1 MAMSRRKQLRPKS
14 LKEGDETMFVL
25 PDELKCDEESHDIVA
40 RIDIEQ
46 EHRFGPFPAILISC
60 QQQQQQQHVSS
71 GSDSTNV
78 SCMIMQIDNETLEN
92 GTQSFQLL
100 DNKHNWLTRCSASNN
115 ASSNLD
121 ITFQNEQIY
130 ASLTQSIKTGTR
142 LCSNTIILPKLTQI
156 EESQIKQESK
166 LDMNNSTDIIK
177 VKQEPIESEEEQPQ
191 ANLSSSSIKSDLS
204 MININGSKSKET
216 KKLYPLLFTC
226 DDCGIRYSNR
236 STLEAHRQHYCTK
249 RETTKIHATDS
260 TMTVKVKGMKR
271 KHIDINDSSPLPSP
285 TKRLSLSSNDAY
297 CSECDILFSKPD
309 NLLQHKL
316 HYCGTKS
323 SSSSSSSL
331 RQINENISNSF
342 RPPIPFDRPIQIGP
356 FIYVPVPIVSSKV
369 ENSERSKSPINDNKP
384 LDLSKPKKQIDE
396 GEQQQQQQ
404 QQRQISTKSSSS
416 PLDLTIEKSTSL
428 FNILNSSST
437 ITKASY
443 SAQQQIYECDYCSIR
458 FSSLKT
464 LHAHQENY
472 CIEYRKQKKNA
483 NNNSSVNTSTIE
495 TKVIVNDSNRSQSPP
510 ISTTISRTVS
520 LSPNDSVNSSY
531 LPPHRSSPFMCRLCK
546 YRGNTLRGMRMHFK
560 FHLSNNEPCSDDDI
574 IITSTINNSLPIPS
588 TQLLLKCTICS
599 AMFDHEDAL
608 LNHIKCVHTKE
619 SLLEC
624 LECQS
629 RFCSKWNLLRHMK
642 LTHTNM
648 KCDEEE
654 QDDSDECIVSNDTHI
669 MMNEPNNEQKSDE
682 DRDLSSS
689 SPLSSSNNKSSDP
702 MNLTRNVLIESV
714 DVNSMKKISDG
725 ILLKKKFACPY
736 CHIKFG
742 SIDTLKQHMTNYCSS
757 RPTNEDQSNNKKK
770 TNETFCSTCQ
780 IPFRHKSS
788 YDAHKMYYCRGSN
801 KVHVKMQA

>member
-1 MAMSRRKQLRPKS
+1 MAMSRRKQLHPKS

-25 PDELKCDEESHDIVA
+25 PDELKCDEESHDIIA

-46 EHRFGPFPAILISC
+46 GHRFGPYPATLVSC
-60 QQQQQQQHVSS
+60 QQQQLSS

-78 SCMIMQIDNETLEN
+78 SCMIMQIDNEILEHR
-92 GTQSFQLL
+92 TQSFQLL
-100 DNKHNWLTRCSASNN
+100 DNKHNWLARCSTSSNS
-115 ASSNLD
+115 SSNLD
-121 ITFQNEQIY
+121 ISFQNDQIY
-130 ASLTQSIKTGTR
+130 AILTQSIKTGTR
-142 LCSNTIILPKLTQI
+142 LSSNIIILPKLTHT
-156 EESQIKQESK
+156 EDSQVKQEPK
-166 LDMNNSTDIIK
+166 LNMNNNNNADNIK
-177 VKQEPIESEEEQPQ
+177 VKEEPIESEDDQQ
-191 ANLSSSSIKSDLS
+191 QNDSSSPSIKSES
-204 MININGSKSKET
+204 STGNTSTSKTKEA
-216 KKLYPLLFTC
+216 KKLHPLLFTC

-236 STLEAHRQHYCTK
+236 NTLDAHRQHYCTK
-249 RETTKIHATDS
+249 RETTKNHSTDS
-260 TMTVKVKGMKR
+260 TMAVKIKGMKR
-271 KHIDINDSSPLPSP
+271 KHIDINDSSPSP
-285 TKRLSLSSNDAY
+285 TKRLSLSLNDSY

-323 SSSSSSSL
+323 SSL
-331 RQINENISNSF
+331 RQINENISSSF
-342 RPPIPFDRPIQIGP
+342 RPPIPFDRPIQIGQ
-356 FIYVPVPIVSSKV
+356 FIYVPVPIVSSQI
-369 ENSERSKSPINDNKP
+369 ENSDRSLSPDNNNKP

-396 GEQQQQQQ
+396 DEQKITTN
-404 QQRQISTKSSSS
+404 ISTS
-416 PLDLTIEKSTSL
+416 PLDLTIEKSTNL
-428 FNILNSSST
+428 FNILNNTSST
-437 ITKASY
+437 IKKSTHHV
-443 SAQQQIYECDYCSIR
+443 QQQIYECDYCSIR

-472 CIEYRKQKKNA
+472 CIEYRKQKKNG
-483 NNNSSVNTSTIE
+483 NNNSLINTSTNE
-495 TKVIVNDSNRSQSPP
+495 TKILNNDSNRSQSPP
-510 ISTTISRTVS
+510 ISSTMSRTAP
-520 LSPNDSVNSSY
+520 LSPNDSTNSSY
-531 LPPHRSSPFMCRLCK
+531 LPPHRASPFMCRLCK

-574 IITSTINNSLPIPS
+574 IITSTINNSLSIPS

-642 LTHTNM
+642 LTHTNI

-654 QDDSDECIVSNDTHI
+654 QDDNNEHIISNDSHFI
-669 MMNEPNNEQKSDE
+669 INGSNNEQKLDD

-689 SPLSSSNNKSSDP
+689 SPSSATNDKSSDP
-702 MNLTRNVLIESV
+702 MNLTRNVLIESM
-714 DVNSMKKISDG
+714 DINSMKKTSDG
-725 ILLKKKFACPY
+725 YIVKKKFACPY

-742 SIDTLKQHMTNYCSS
+742 SVDTLKQHMTNYCSS
-757 RPTNEDQSNNKKK
+757 RPTIDDQSNNKKK
-770 TNETFCSTCQ
+770 TNDTYCSTCQ

-801 KVHVKMQA
+801 KAHVKMQA